1 MAMSKTNHP
10 APLLPL
16 QTFVAPR
23 AKRHALPLAD
33 WPAADQA
40 AWQRAIT
47 PASLLDDDDA
57 GRVAAWRPVSRHAV
71 AQSYG
76 VWLTFLLRRDGQL
89 TDDPV
94 VRLRPEQVQSFV
106 MALREGR
113 GWRTVGSALSHLGMA
128 AAAMFP
134 GEDWSWLRRMSS
146 RARARATPSRD
157 KAARLARPHTLL
169 QLGQALMD
177 EAAATR
183 GAYFAAARYRDGLMI
198 ALLALL
204 PLRRRNLMQLRL
216 GDELQQQAGRWV
228 IAIPGAQMKNH
239 QPIAMP
245 LPDVLAPALEGYLD
259 QHRPVLLARGSAQA
273 SNTLTTALWLGTGG
287 EPLAD
292 SRAWTMITAHTKR
305 RLGVA
310 VNPHLFRDCA
320 ASFLGD
326 VDPEQVRLAAPL
338 LGHAS
343 FATTERHYILANARQ
358 ALRQH
363 QEALEMRRSASGHP
377 QKARRRAD

>member
-1 MAMSKTNHP
+1 MFHPDRP

-16 QTFVAPR
+16 QTFVAAR
-23 AKRHALPLAD
+23 AKRNALPLAD

-40 AWQRAIT
+40 AWQRAVT
-47 PASLLDDDDA
+47 PASLLDNDDA
-57 GRVAAWRPVSRHAV
+57 GRAAAWRPVSRQAV

-94 VRLRPEQVQSFV
+94 ARLRPEHVQSFV
-106 MALREGR
+106 VALREGR
-113 GWRTVGSALSHLGMA
+113 SWRTVGSALNHLGMA
-128 AAAMFP
+128 AAVMFP
-134 GEDWSWLRRMSS
+134 GEDWGWLRTMSS
-146 RARARATPSRD
+146 RARARATPSHD
-157 KAARLARPHTLL
+157 KAARLTRPHTLL

-177 EAAATR
+177 EAATTR
-183 GAYFAAARYRDGLMI
+183 GAYFAAARYRDGLMV

-216 GDELQQQAGRWV
+216 GKELRQRAGRWV
-228 IAIPGAQMKNH
+228 IAIPGEQVKNH

-245 LPDVLAPALEGYLD
+245 LPDALAPALEGYLAR
-259 QHRPVLLARGSAQA
+259 HRPVLLARGSAQA
-273 SNTLTTALWLGTGG
+273 SNTLTSALWLNTGG
-287 EPLAD
+287 TPLAD
-292 SRAWTMITAHTKR
+292 AQAWKIITTHTR
-305 RLGVA
+305 QRLGVA

-363 QEALEMRRSASGHP
+363 QEALE
-377 QKARRRAD
+377 ARRVALVQHRMERRGG

>member
-1 MAMSKTNHP
+1 MSSTDRP

-16 QTFVAPR
+16 QTFVTAR

-40 AWQRAIT
+40 AWQRAVT
-47 PASLLDDDDA
+47 PASLLEDDDA
-57 GRVAAWRPVSRHAV
+57 GRAAAWRPVSRQAV

-89 TDDPV
+89 TDDPIA
-94 VRLRPEQVQSFV
+94 RLRPEPVQAFV
-106 MALREGR
+106 AALREGR
-113 GWRTVGSALSHLGMA
+113 SWRTVGSALSHLGMA

-134 GEDWSWLRRMSS
+134 AEDWSWLRHMSS
-146 RARARATPSRD
+146 RARTRATPSRD

-169 QLGQALMD
+169 QLGQALMT

-183 GAYFAAARYRDGLMI
+183 GAYFAATRYRDGLMI
-198 ALLALL
+198 TWLALL

-216 GDELQQQAGRWV
+216 GEELQQQAGRWV
-228 IAIPGAQMKNH
+228 IAIPGEQVKNH

-245 LPDVLAPALEGYLD
+245 LPDALVPALEGYLTR
-259 QHRPVLLARGSAQA
+259 HRPVLLARGPEQA
-273 SNTLTTALWLGTGG
+273 TGTLTTALWLGTGG
-287 EPLAD
+287 EPLAE
-292 SRAWTMITAHTKR
+292 SRAWTMITAHTRKQ
-305 RLGVA
+305 LGVA

-363 QEALEMRRSASGHP
+363 HEALETRRQTLQQRPVRLRSSLVE
-377 QKARRRAD
+377 